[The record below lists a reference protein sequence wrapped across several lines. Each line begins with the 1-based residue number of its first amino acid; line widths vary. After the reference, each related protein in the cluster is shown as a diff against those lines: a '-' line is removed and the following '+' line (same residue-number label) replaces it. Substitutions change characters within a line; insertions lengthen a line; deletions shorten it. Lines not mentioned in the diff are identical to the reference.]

1 MLVQSAATRLRK
13 VSRRAAAILA
23 CTALAVAGA
32 LVVSPTSAE
41 AAGTVAEGFATGGAG
56 RFMNDIQWIQWGN
69 STGEALLDTR
79 TASGVK
85 VKEQTRDLGAAGTL
99 TTRCTINNPRA
110 YTNEN
115 WQLRHSV
122 LEAYIPGGWAGDS
135 LDDLYNVGGAGYFTN
150 PWNPTFDI
158 NNPAADTYENPNT
171 MVIGIKN
178 RENHANVSFDFECHA
193 YLDGVEVPLQGLVFA
208 DAEASSNTG
217 TAQQYPGQGVE
228 DRQSEWIEA
237 APKSGSGGVT
247 WYLLDR
253 YRDSDCTTD
262 VAITAVSQQLQGSNQ
277 TLNFMRMTPTAQEC
291 VYSDGGNYQ
300 TPKYAA
306 SGPGAVMFMKGATSA
321 TVHMQGRGYTA
332 VALGVVIETDFG
344 DAPESY
350 GTAGALFQPSW
361 TTGTALT
368 NTGWQGQRAW
378 SMTPADIT
386 NEPPSTVH
394 LGTRIDSE
402 TAQQFSAGADGDD
415 TGGVDDEDALDANSS
430 IQQGSLL
437 PVDVLNGDTSSYT
450 ITGVGCGGDGKIQGW
465 IDWNGDGVFSDDE
478 ASDTQTCPASGRVN
492 LTFNVP
498 QAPVDTNLVNQAV
511 TYLRLRATTNDS
523 ESKPTGVTVGG
534 EVEDYLL
541 NLPAQLRLVKQVS
554 NNYGGTAE
562 ATDWD
567 LTAKTG
573 TASYTY
579 ASGQTRYVNAGSYA
593 LAEAGKTD
601 VADAGYELESLAC
614 TQGAVGS
621 NPTTAVGGVNK
632 GNPNVTTANAT
643 LTVCTFTNADQPGS
657 FTWHKVDETGQ
668 EVKGTEWTLTGP
680 GVPAGTT
687 VTDCTGGCSSRPWT
701 DQDAAAAHFQLTGL
715 PWGTYTLTEH
725 AAPTGYQIDETPI
738 EIVVGPDT
746 EDGLDVDYG
755 DVVNERLTGS
765 VTWQKTDADNGK
777 ALSGSEWQ
785 LTLPGVGE
793 PVTITD
799 CVADSAEAC
808 TQQAGEADYYDS
820 APAAGAFKVT
830 GLAWDED
837 ADYALAESKAPAGY
851 VLDTTSHSFRIL
863 PAALDYGFTTA
874 FTNEKT
880 TVPGLPLTGG
890 LGADTFLIGGGVL
903 AALALAAGLVRR
915 RRAQNVP
922 S

>member
-1 MLVQSAATRLRK
+1 MV
-13 VSRRAAAILA
+13 
-23 CTALAVAGA
+23 
-32 LVVSPTSAE
+32 VVSPTSAS
-41 AAGTVAEGFATGGAG
+41 AAGTAAEGFATGGEG
-56 RFMNDIQWIQWGN
+56 RFKNDIQWIQWG
-69 STGEALLDTR
+69 TYAGEHLLNTENAWGR
-79 TASGVK
+79 
-85 VKEQTRDLGAAGTL
+85 KEKTQRRDLGNGLTL
-99 TTRCTINNPRA
+99 ETTCTISRPRA
-110 YTNEN
+110 HVNDVGVT
-115 WQLRHSV
+115 RGTV
-122 LEAYIPGGWAGDS
+122 LESYIPGGWAGDS
-135 LDDLYNVGGAGYFTN
+135 LDDLYNDGGSGYFTD
-150 PWNPTFDI
+150 PGNPTFDI

-178 RENHANVSFDFECHA
+178 RTNHANVSFDFECHA
-193 YLDGVEVPLQGLVFA
+193 YLNGVEVPLQGLVFA
-208 DAEASSNTG
+208 DAEASSLAKGSSENDQ
-217 TAQQYPGQGVE
+217 A
-228 DRQSEWIEA
+228 EWIEA

-253 YRDSDCTTD
+253 YRSDGCSTD
-262 VAITAVSQQLQGSNQ
+262 VRISAVSQQLGGTGQ
-277 TLNFMRMTPTAQEC
+277 TLNYMRMEPTAQEC
-291 VYSDGGNYQ
+291 VYSDGAYYER
-300 TPKYAA
+300 PKYGA

-321 TVHMQGRGYTA
+321 TVHMQGRGFTA

-344 DAPESY
+344 DAPNSY

-361 TTGTALT
+361 TTGTALS
-368 NTGWQGQRAW
+368 NTGWQGQRVW

-402 TAQQFSAGADGDD
+402 TYQQHSVGADGDD
-415 TGGVDDEDALDANSS
+415 TNGVNDDEDALDARSS
-430 IQQGSLL
+430 IQQGAML
-437 PVDVLNGDTSSYT
+437 PIDVLNGDTSSYT
-450 ITGVGCGGDGKIQGW
+450 INGVACGGYGKIQGW
-465 IDWNGDGVFSDDE
+465 IDWNGDGEFQDNE
-478 ASDTQTCPASGRVN
+478 ASNTQACPSSGRVN

-498 QAPVDTNLVNQAV
+498 QAPVDTNLVNKAV

-541 NLPAQLRLVKQVS
+541 NLPAQLRLVKEVN

-573 TASYTY
+573 TTSYTY

-668 EVKGTEWTLTGP
+668 EVGGTEWTLTGP

-687 VTDCTGGCSSRPWT
+687 ITDCTGGCSSQPWT
-701 DQDAAAAHFQLTGL
+701 DQDAAAARFQLTDL
-715 PWGTYTLTEH
+715 PWGTYTLTESKV
-725 AAPTGYQIDETPI
+725 PDGYQLDETPI
-738 EIVVGPDT
+738 TFTIGPDA
-746 EDGLDVDYG
+746 EGGLDVEHG

-765 VTWQKTDADNGK
+765 VTWLKTDADNGK

-785 LTLPGVGE
+785 LSLPGAGE

-808 TQQAGEADYYDS
+808 AEAAGEADYYDS
-820 APAAGAFKVT
+820 DPAAGAFKVT
-830 GLAWDED
+830 GLAWNED